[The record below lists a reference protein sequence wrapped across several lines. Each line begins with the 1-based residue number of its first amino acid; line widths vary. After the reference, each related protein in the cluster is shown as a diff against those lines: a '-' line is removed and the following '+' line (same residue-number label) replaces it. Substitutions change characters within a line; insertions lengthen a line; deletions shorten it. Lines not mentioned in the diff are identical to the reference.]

1 MFHEAETNWRD
12 FYKGREAHKPGL
24 EAHKPG
30 LTVHTHLLLKD
41 FFWQLI
47 QKVLKT

>member
-12 FYKGREAHKPGL
+12 FYKGR